1 MMVFFRC
8 VSDGVVKFS
17 ISGAM
22 GKVYLFYGYVGDK
35 HKGFTTSFN

>member
-22 GKVYLFYGYVGDK
+22 GKVYLYGYVGDK